1 MIILKYTI
9 QCKFRTIVLPISFLS
24 NVISLSLSFLGG
36 KFRGFFYLFIVIKLV
51 SGLYTMK
58 IVIILC
64 ASDRYRS
71 EMGLSEQNYLLNSY
85 NGLFDLSLNFRKKR
99 AWFQT
104 EMRVLWVFN
113 NNLAPIIYRTSI
125 LIRGGY
131 SGYSKCCGSCGYNEC
146 LGFYYHTDLVPS

>member
-99 AWFQT
+99 A
-104 EMRVLWVFN
+104 
-113 NNLAPIIYRTSI
+113 
-125 LIRGGY
+125 
-131 SGYSKCCGSCGYNEC
+131 
-146 LGFYYHTDLVPS
+146 

>member
-1 MIILKYTI
+1 MFVCMSVPNQSDFSFRNAQLLLIQNKCYSFRKGSANPQDERYLYMIILKYTI

-99 AWFQT
+99 A
-104 EMRVLWVFN
+104 
-113 NNLAPIIYRTSI
+113 
-125 LIRGGY
+125 
-131 SGYSKCCGSCGYNEC
+131 
-146 LGFYYHTDLVPS
+146 